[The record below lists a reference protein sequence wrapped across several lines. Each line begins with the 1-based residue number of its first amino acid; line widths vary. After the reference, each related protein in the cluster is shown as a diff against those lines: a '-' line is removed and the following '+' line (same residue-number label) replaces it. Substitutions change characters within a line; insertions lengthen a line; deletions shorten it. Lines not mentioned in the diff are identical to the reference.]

1 MGNSFLNVYHMFSK
15 DSWGVRRERFI
26 RVLDAYVILCKLIL
40 MHEKAEIELVHCD
53 PDTFV
58 LKFMGGSPP
67 PQKKQNST

>member
-1 MGNSFLNVYHMFSK
+1 
-15 DSWGVRRERFI
+15 
-26 RVLDAYVILCKLIL
+26 

-67 PQKKQNST
+67 PQKSKIQPEQQENACFEVS